1 MTIMADGSTSVGS
14 IKGLLELD
22 ISDYMS
28 NMQRAK
34 TAEDEL
40 KTGDKDIRIDAN
52 ISEAMAKMDDAS
64 DKAKELGAKEPSIDV
79 DADIADAMGRLDEV
93 QAKSDE
99 MGAADPDV
107 HVDANIADAQ
117 AKLDAVRA
125 KSEQVD
131 EQHITAK
138 VEAQV
143 DKAINEIDAVATAA
157 QAVDGRTAR
166 IQVDADTGKAVAQI
180 AAVSE
185 AQADLDLSTARVR
198 AAYERLDA
206 VQSKGVVS
214 QGSLMTAEAALSRV
228 ESEHAAAKER
238 LNQVTGQ
245 YNVRLLENTAASG
258 ANGSAASRQASG
270 NMKAASA
277 IAASESALHGD
288 DAVNRADTA
297 AKRANGS
304 AAESQAGSYRSL
316 TGALMLVAPALVPI
330 AGAAAGAGVS
340 LIAMAAVGVLA
351 VKGISMAMSDGS
363 VTGQQYSADVQ
374 SAAKNL
380 TQLERTGAVGF
391 LSGMN
396 TMTGEL
402 NAHMPFLSRATATY
416 SRDLGTIS
424 GNTVAGVLGLF
435 ERMEPVIMSVD
446 QGLVHASQSFRAW
459 GSGSGATEFVSYLLT
474 MLPTVSSSLGSLMGA
489 IGHVVQ
495 AFAPIGT
502 VVLEAVKGVSDAIQ
516 TIPTPLLTTLAA
528 GAMAAYTAFKA
539 WQLISPIIS
548 GVKTALAG
556 MADGASLASMISP
569 IGAVVTA
576 IGLLGAAYM
585 AFSQKS
591 QTAASAQQDFLSVLE
606 QSNGVIDENVRRTA
620 VKKASD
626 EGMVSSAAQ
635 VGVSAKDVTD
645 AILSQGDA
653 YDRIKT
659 KVNAN
664 VNESRKFS
672 AQNGYNSKSLVSTAN
687 ASQTLLE
694 KLDGVRKGYS
704 DAASEQKLMA
714 EATQDSTGT
723 MSAQAQILG
732 LSQSQWEALSS
743 AEATASTAAKDY
755 KNALD
760 VLNGQAQSMD
770 QATSALTLQ
779 FDTMASTIKQNIE
792 KVGQAQAT
800 SMDVNT
806 VYGAKNHQLIQQ
818 VVQDAQAKADAIINS
833 EGKSQKSYAD
843 ARSSLEQS
851 RQKILDVAKANGL
864 NTDQVSAYLD
874 EVMKLPADVT
884 SNIILDDGDATAG
897 LKDLQVKTA
906 SLSKDAKHVTITGE
920 NKDALDKIAAVTGAK
935 IDKKTGTLTLD
946 KQQYDVALALANGA
960 KIDAKTGQLLGNNS
974 PMFAKLAEANGW
986 QIDPKTGFIYGNNGQ
1001 YLAVKGQV
1009 DALRI
1014 NSKYGDLFANDHASG
1029 VIANVN
1035 AQQLHDKTMNIVTN
1049 FIENHIM
1056 KQSTSTGV
1064 LKPGAYTGGG
1074 FTGSSFLPGYA
1085 DGGVFSGEVTGPSS
1099 PIKDNVILQNARLHP
1114 GEHVLT
1120 EADVDAM
1127 GGQRAVYAFRSSLHR
1142 PQASPSHEAAPSK
1155 TGTASMP
1162 SMPGTV
1168 TLVDADGSLLA
1179 RVRAIVEDADGRRTT
1194 SLVRGLING

>member
-99 MGAADPDV
+99 TGASDPDV

-125 KSEQVD
+125 KSEQLD

-157 QAVDGRTAR
+157 QAVDGKTVHV
-166 IQVDADTGKAVAQI
+166 QVDADSGKAVAQI

-198 AAYERLDA
+198 AAYERLDV
-206 VQSKGVVS
+206 VQSQGVVS
-214 QGSLMTAEAALSRV
+214 QSSLMTAEAALSRV
-228 ESEHAAAKER
+228 EDEHAAAQER
-238 LNQVTGQ
+238 LNQVCSQ
-245 YNVRLLENTAASG
+245 YNVRLVEDTAASG
-258 ANGSAASRQASG
+258 ANGAAASRQASQTG
-270 NMKAASA
+270 KTAAA
-277 IAASESALHGD
+277 ISSSTGALRSDAAA
-288 DAVNRADTA
+288 NQADTA

-304 AAESQAGSYRSL
+304 ATDSQAGSYRSL
-316 TGALMLVAPALVPI
+316 TSALLLVAPALVPI
-330 AGAAAGAGVS
+330 AGTAAGAGVS

-351 VKGISMAMSDGS
+351 VRGISTAMDEGS
-363 VTGQQYSADVQ
+363 STGKQYSRDLDLLGRDMD
-374 SAAKNL
+374 SLSN
-380 TQLERTGAVGF
+380 TGAVGF

-402 NAHMPFLSRATATY
+402 NAQMPFLSRSTATY

-446 QGLVHASQSFRAW
+446 QGLVRASQSFKQW
-459 GSGSGATEFVSYLLT
+459 GTGSGAREFVSYLLT
-474 MLPTVSSSLGSLMGA
+474 MLPTVSSSLGSLIGA

-495 AFAPIGT
+495 AFSPIGT

-516 TIPTPLLTTLAA
+516 AIPTPLLTVLAG
-528 GAMAAYTAFKA
+528 GAMAAYAAFKS

-548 GVKTALAG
+548 GVKTALTG
-556 MADGASLASMISP
+556 MADGASLASMITP

-626 EGMVSSAAQ
+626 EGMISSASQ

-645 AILSQGDA
+645 AILDQGDA
-653 YDRIKT
+653 YDRIKS
-659 KVNAN
+659 KVTAN
-664 VNESRKFS
+664 VNESREFS

-694 KLDGVRKGYS
+694 KLDSVRKGYS

-714 EATQDSTGT
+714 EATQDTTGT

-732 LSQSQWEALSS
+732 LSQSEWLRLQNAETLAS
-743 AEATASTAAKDY
+743 AAAKDY
-755 KNALD
+755 KSALD
-760 VLNGQAQSMD
+760 ALNGQAQTLD
-770 QATSALTLQ
+770 QATSTLTLQ

-792 KVGQAQAT
+792 KVGAAQAT
-800 SMDVNT
+800 SMDVST

-843 ARSSLEQS
+843 ARASLEQS
-851 RQKILDVAKANGL
+851 RQKILDVAKAQGL

-874 EVMKLPADVT
+874 QIMKLPADVT
-884 SNIILDDGDATAG
+884 SKIILDDADATAG

-906 SLSKDAKHVTITGE
+906 TLSKDAKTVTITGD

-935 IDKKTGTLTLD
+935 IDNKHGTLTLD
-946 KQQYDVALALANGA
+946 KQQYDIALAIANGA
-960 KIDAKTGQLLGNNS
+960 KIDEKTGQLLGNNS
-974 PMFAKLAEANGW
+974 PLFQKVAEANGW
-986 QIDPKTGFIYGNNGQ
+986 TIEPKTGFIYGNDGQ
-1001 YLAVKGQV
+1001 YLSVSGQV
-1009 DALRI
+1009 ESLRI
-1014 NSKYGDLFANDHASG
+1014 NPKYGSLFANDQASG
-1029 VIANVN
+1029 VIAKVN
-1035 AQQLHDKTMNIVTN
+1035 AQPLYDKTMNIVTN
-1049 FIENHIM
+1049 FIENHVM
-1056 KQSTSTGV
+1056 KQSPSTGV

-1179 RVRAIVEDADGRRTT
+1179 RVRAIVNDADGRRTT